1 MMFGSAIGVE
11 EESLGCR
18 FLQCLSISVH
28 RCPQWFFDLFLISKW
43 VGQQSQAAGEITFIG
58 TLSEL
63 GLNN

>member
-28 RCPQWFFDLFLISKW
+28 RC
-43 VGQQSQAAGEITFIG
+43 
-58 TLSEL
+58 
-63 GLNN
+63 